1 MLLRTLSFLVSGFGL
16 SGPSDL
22 PAPSPFLAGVAEVT
36 EKRIVAPA
44 MAEQRA
50 KVAVQGDG
58 LSEAGFRAYLPDLER
73 RALAEGVSQA
83 TIDRIFPTLTF
94 SARTVQ
100 LDRQQPGGAPGSSTN
115 PPFQPYLARHVTPA
129 LTNMGRSRFADNAGA
144 LAEISQRYG
153 VDPSVLV
160 AIWGKETGYGRIM
173 GNFDLL
179 NSLASLAYEG
189 RRRDLFATEF
199 VATLKM
205 LERGFPR
212 STLQGSWAG
221 ATGQSQFLPS
231 VYIRL
236 AVDGDGDGRAD
247 IWGSQRDALASIAN
261 YLSNA
266 GWKPNVPWGAE
277 AVVPAGLDRASI
289 ANTLRA
295 PRCARVFERHSR
307 WLTMAEWRQL
317 GVRTVGS
324 AQIPDN
330 EMASLLEP
338 DGPGEPAYLLTNNY
352 RVILDYNCSNFYGL
366 TVALLAK
373 GISG

>member
-1 MLLRTLSFLVSGFGL
+1 MLLRTLSFLFSGFGV
-16 SGPSDL
+16 SGSSDIPSAVPFFEGAAKVIHSKL
-22 PAPSPFLAGVAEVT
+22 VVPA
-36 EKRIVAPA
+36 I
-44 MAEQRA
+44 AEQRA
-50 KVAVQGDG
+50 KAVVQDSG
-58 LSEAGFRAYLPDLER
+58 LSEAGFQAYLPRLRAE
-73 RALAEGVSQA
+73 ALAAGVRPE
-83 TIDRIFPTLTF
+83 TIERIFPTLTF

-100 LDRQQPGGAPGSSTN
+100 LDRQQPGGAPGSNTN
-115 PPFQPYLARHVTPA
+115 PPFRPYLARHVTPA
-129 LTNMGRSRFADNAGA
+129 LTNMGRDRFARHAAA
-144 LAEISQRYG
+144 LNEIGRRYG
-153 VDPSVLV
+153 VDPNVLV

-179 NSLASLAYEG
+179 NSLASLSYEG
-189 RRRDLFATEF
+189 RRRELFTAEF

-205 LERGFPR
+205 LDRGFPR

-247 IWGSQRDALASIAN
+247 IWNSSVDALASIAN

-266 GWKPNVPWGAE
+266 GWKAGVPWGVE
-277 AVVPAGLDRASI
+277 VRVPAELDRAAI
-289 ANTLRA
+289 ANSLRA

-307 WLTMAEWRQL
+307 WLTMAEWRAL
-317 GVRTVGS
+317 GVRPVGG
-324 AQIPDN
+324 AQIQDN

-338 DGPGEPAYLLTNNY
+338 DGPGAPAYLLTNNY

-366 TVALLAK
+366 TVALLAE